1 MAALDELYLWL
12 SNPVAIEYIRNCL
25 KRVRKRDSALIMA
38 SQNLED
44 FDQEGVRE
52 MTNPLFA
59 IPPHQFLFN
68 PGSIGKRFYMDMLQL
83 DEAEF
88 ELIQHARRGEGLV
101 KCGMERSHLEVKAPP
116 HKAALFGTL
125 ILSPLII
132 LAAFLCCFG
141 DGASRH
147 NNAVVSAAF
156 YGAAFSDKVPK
167 EYRTHITEM
176 QEAFSLLD
184 SATVYVNQKAEE
196 GSLDP
201 VQVKAVFFA
210 LCFGDNAPTRAAAG
224 RFVDCFYKTETRTRM
239 VTVTQEDGT
248 EELVEETYEVA
259 VPLPMAEVYEKLSIW
274 RGRVV
279 TDAERSNAVDIYVMV
294 MGSMGGDTF
303 NGAYEPGGS
312 APIELDVSMLTD
324 PTTKNAAD
332 LVTYV
337 TNAWNSGWGYVWGTY
352 GQTLTP
358 ELLQYKLTQYPD
370 SVGKYAVF
378 IRANWLGKHTA
389 DCVGLIKGYGW
400 LSTDTMTIDYGT
412 HGMPDIG
419 ANEMY
424 YDATQRGSIDTMPD
438 TPGLAVWK
446 SGHIGVYI
454 GNGEV
459 IEAMGTKYGVVKTQ
473 LEGRGW
479 THWLEVPGIEYE

>member
-1 MAALDELYLWL
+1 MDK
-12 SNPVAIEYIRNCL
+12 V
-25 KRVRKRDSALIMA
+25 
-38 SQNLED
+38 
-44 FDQEGVRE
+44 
-52 MTNPLFA
+52 LF
-59 IPPHQFLFN
+59 IL
-68 PGSIGKRFYMDMLQL
+68 
-83 DEAEF
+83 
-88 ELIQHARRGEGLV
+88 LV
-101 KCGMERSHLEVKAPP
+101 V
-116 HKAALFGTL
+116 
-125 ILSPLII
+125 
-132 LAAFLCCFG
+132 FLCCFG
-141 DGASRH
+141 DGASQH

-156 YGAAFSDKVPK
+156 YGAELSSQIPA
-167 EYRTHITEM
+167 EYRAHITEM

-184 SATVYVNQKAEE
+184 SAIVYVNQKAEE

-210 LCFGDNAPTRAAAG
+210 LCFGDNAPTRAAAD

-239 VTVTQEDGT
+239 VTVVQEDGT

-259 VPLPMAEVYEKLSIW
+259 VPLSVEDVYEKLTTW

-279 TDAERSNAVDIYVMV
+279 TDAERSNAVDIYAIV

-303 NGAYEPGGS
+303 NGDYESGGS
-312 APIELDVSMLTD
+312 ATIELDVSMLTD
-324 PTTKNAAD
+324 STTKNAAD

-337 TNAWNSGWGYVWGTY
+337 TNAWTSGWGYVWGTF
-352 GQTLTP
+352 GQVLTP
-358 ELLQYKLTQYPD
+358 ELLQYKISQYPEG
-370 SVGKYAVF
+370 VGDEADF
-378 IRANWLGKHTA
+378 IRSHWLNRRTT

-419 ANEMY
+419 ANEMFY
-424 YDATQRGSIDTMPD
+424 NATRRGGIETMPD

-473 LEGRGW
+473 LEGRSW
-479 THWLEVPGIEYE
+479 THWLEIPYINYA

>member
-1 MAALDELYLWL
+1 MNIQLFRMAAAVLT
-12 SNPVAIEYIRNCL
+12 N
-25 KRVRKRDSALIMA
+25 
-38 SQNLED
+38 ED
-44 FDQEGVRE
+44 GRR
-52 MTNPLFA
+52 TA
-59 IPPHQFLFN
+59 
-68 PGSIGKRFYMDMLQL
+68 GKVL
-83 DEAEF
+83 A
-88 ELIQHARRGEGLV
+88 
-101 KCGMERSHLEVKAPP
+101 
-116 HKAALFGTL
+116 L

-141 DGASRH
+141 DGASQH

-156 YGAAFSDKVPK
+156 YGAEFSDKVPK

-176 QEAFSLLD
+176 QE
-184 SATVYVNQKAEE
+184 
-196 GSLDP
+196 
-201 VQVKAVFFA
+201 
-210 LCFGDNAPTRAAAG
+210 
-224 RFVDCFYKTETRTRM
+224 
-239 VTVTQEDGT
+239 DGT
-248 EELVEETYEVA
+248 EELVEETYEVT
-259 VPLPMAEVYEKLSIW
+259 VPLPMAEVYEKLSTW
-274 RGRVV
+274 RGCMVS
-279 TDAERSNAVDIYVMV
+279 DEARSNAANIYAMV

-303 NGAYEPGGS
+303 NGDYESGGS

-324 PTTKNAAD
+324 PTTKNATD

-337 TNAWNSGWGYVWGTY
+337 TNAWTSGWGYVWGTY
-352 GQTLTP
+352 GQVLTP

-370 SVGKYAVF
+370 GVGKYAAF
-378 IRANWLGKHTA
+378 IHANWLGRHTA

-424 YDATQRGSIDTMPD
+424 FNTTHKGTIETMPD

-459 IEAMGTKYGVVKTQ
+459 VEAMGTKYGVVKTQ

-479 THWLEVPGIEYE
+479 THWLEVPYISYE

>member
-1 MAALDELYLWL
+1 MAA
-12 SNPVAIEYIRNCL
+12 PVLA
-25 KRVRKRDSALIMA
+25 RVA
-38 SQNLED
+38 
-44 FDQEGVRE
+44 
-52 MTNPLFA
+52 
-59 IPPHQFLFN
+59 
-68 PGSIGKRFYMDMLQL
+68 
-83 DEAEF
+83 
-88 ELIQHARRGEGLV
+88 
-101 KCGMERSHLEVKAPP
+101 
-116 HKAALFGTL
+116 AALLTNEDDRKTIGWVL
-125 ILSPLII
+125 ALLLSPLIL
-132 LAAFLCCFG
+132 LAVFLCCFG
-141 DGASRH
+141 DGASQH

-156 YGAAFSDKVPK
+156 YGAELSSQIPA
-167 EYRTHITEM
+167 EYRAHITEM

-184 SATVYVNQKAEE
+184 SATVYVNQKAEG

-210 LCFGDNAPTRAAAG
+210 LCFGDNAPTRAAAD

-259 VPLPMAEVYEKLSIW
+259 VPLSMAEVYENLSTW
-274 RGRVV
+274 RGSVV
-279 TDAERSNAVDIYVMV
+279 TDEERSNAEDIYAMV
-294 MGSMGGDTF
+294 MGSMGGDAF
-303 NGAYEPGGS
+303 NGDYEPGGS
-312 APIELDVSMLTD
+312 APIELDASMLTD

-352 GQTLTP
+352 GQVLTP

-370 SVGKYAVF
+370 GVGKYVDF
-378 IRANWLGKHTA
+378 IRANWLGRHTA

-412 HGMPDIG
+412 HGMPDVG

-424 YDATQRGSIDTMPD
+424 YSATRKGKIATMPD

-446 SGHIGVYI
+446 AGHIGVYI

-459 IEAMGTKYGVVKTQ
+459 VEAMGTKYGVVKTQ

-479 THWLEVPGIEYE
+479 THWLEIPYINYA

>member
-1 MAALDELYLWL
+1 MAA
-12 SNPVAIEYIRNCL
+12 PVLA
-25 KRVRKRDSALIMA
+25 RVA
-38 SQNLED
+38 
-44 FDQEGVRE
+44 
-52 MTNPLFA
+52 
-59 IPPHQFLFN
+59 
-68 PGSIGKRFYMDMLQL
+68 
-83 DEAEF
+83 
-88 ELIQHARRGEGLV
+88 
-101 KCGMERSHLEVKAPP
+101 
-116 HKAALFGTL
+116 AALLTNEDGRKTIGWVL
-125 ILSPLII
+125 ALLLSPLI
-132 LAAFLCCFG
+132 LLVVFLCCFG
-141 DGASRH
+141 DGASQH

-156 YGAAFSDKVPK
+156 YGAELSSQVPA
-167 EYRTHITEM
+167 EYRAHITEM

-196 GSLDP
+196 GGLDP

-210 LCFGDNAPTRAAAG
+210 LCFGDNAPTRAAAD

-248 EELVEETYEVA
+248 EELVEETYEVS
-259 VPLPMAEVYEKLSIW
+259 VPLPMAEVYEKLSTW
-274 RGRVV
+274 RGCMVS
-279 TDAERSNAVDIYVMV
+279 DEARSNAADIYAMV

-303 NGAYEPGGS
+303 NGDYEPGGS
-312 APIELDVSMLTD
+312 VPIKLDASMLTD

-352 GQTLTP
+352 GQVLTP

-370 SVGKYAVF
+370 GVGKYAVF
-378 IRANWLGKHTA
+378 IRANWLGRHTA

-419 ANEMY
+419 ANEMFY
-424 YDATQRGSIDTMPD
+424 NATRRGGIETMPD

-446 SGHIGVYI
+446 AGHIGVYI

-473 LEGRGW
+473 LQGRGW